1 MSLDFDAIRERA
13 AAATPGPWTADH
25 EWCQINTPDGRRLFE
40 VLLGDNDTRE
50 NAQQAIADAEFVAHA
65 NQDVPA
71 LLAEVASLTAE
82 LEQMKQV
89 VAAAR
94 SVFEVEHRRAEKAEA
109 EQDRLRADLDIA
121 TVKLNAHERH
131 NRELRAEYEQGVTC
145 ACCGGKVMGREGHV
159 IKVCP
164 ICGFDN
170 FPEGGVH
177 AAYYIHMLDHE
188 RRGKGKEE

>member
-1 MSLDFDAIRERA
+1 MAELSW
-13 AAATPGPWTADH
+13 PWLVF
-25 EWCQINTPDGRRLFE
+25 WLF
-40 VLLGDNDTRE
+40 
-50 NAQQAIADAEFVAHA
+50 AFVA
-65 NQDVPA
+65 
-71 LLAEVASLTAE
+71 LGLGIGWSFRGL
-82 LEQMKQV
+82 M
-89 VAAAR
+89 
-94 SVFEVEHRRAEKAEA
+94 VERHEHDDCDGRAEKAEA